1 MRAVV
6 LLIRLA
12 KLALQARPDLSADT
26 NAVPDLD
33 GAHSVTDLNGLAN
46 DFMANADWKRAL
58 SPSAS
63 NSVDIGATNAAAFD
77 LDVNVT
83 VLELL
88 RLELWK

>member
-26 NAVPDLD
+26 NTVPHLD
-33 GAHSVTDLNGLAN
+33 GAHFVTDLNGLAN

-63 NSVDIGATNAAAFD
+63 NSVDIGAANAAAFD
-77 LDVNVT
+77 LDVNIT

-88 RLELWK
+88 RLELWN